1 MTGQAMTPEVIAA
14 VFCAVLDLDDVRP
27 SDSFFDIGGSSF
39 TALTLVAKLNAGS
52 GRMLRLR
59 DLFRESTPS
68 GLAKVIAALP
78 LSTAEPAAARPP
90 HL

>member
-52 GRMLRLR
+52 AGCCACVTCFVNRPR
-59 DLFRESTPS
+59 
-68 GLAKVIAALP
+68 AAWP
-78 LSTAEPAAARPP
+78 R
-90 HL
+90 